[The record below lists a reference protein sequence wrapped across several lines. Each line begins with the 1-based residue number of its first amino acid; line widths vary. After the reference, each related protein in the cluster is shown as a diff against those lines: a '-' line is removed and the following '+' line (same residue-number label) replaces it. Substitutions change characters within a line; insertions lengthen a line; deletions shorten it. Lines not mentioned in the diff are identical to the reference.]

1 MTAKSLDRKNRWRS
15 KTVSFR
21 VSPEEDEM
29 IETFVRLSGLTKQN
43 YIISRLLEKDIVVV
57 GNTRV
62 YKALRNELASV
73 LDELKRIASNES
85 PDDELIEVIRQIND
99 TMYGLMEESQ

>member
-29 IETFVRLSGLTKQN
+29 IETFVRLSGLSKQD

-62 YKALRNELASV
+62 YKALRNKLASV
-73 LDELKRIASNES
+73 LDELKQIASNES
-85 PDDELIEVIRQIND
+85 PDDELIEVIKQIND
-99 TMYGLMEESQ
+99 TMYGLVEERL